1 MSMDKY
7 LEDVEDHRRQLNN
20 MNNPTSDA
28 DIASVITTGPI
39 ASSLELSCTLDPVS
53 AVAGFQHI
61 KFCCGRVL
69 HTDPAR
75 RCRIC

>member
-39 ASSLELSCTLDPVS
+39 ASSYGGLIETTSLTISSESWRPC
-53 AVAGFQHI
+53 A
-61 KFCCGRVL
+61 
-69 HTDPAR
+69 
-75 RCRIC
+75 